1 MKLTE
6 NQLRRAAQLAQHKDF
21 SRLQETDDVI
31 VSPRMEQNMQAL
43 MEQVQRGEFKPARA
57 SMGWRYYTKTGIAAV
72 LICFLLTCVTMPQ
85 ALIAGYQRLIQTVET
100 VCEEYTQH
108 VYTSDAPSDTVF
120 IPVTFGYVPEDMVEI
135 TREEWLASLHVV
147 LEKREEGQ
155 LLKHFVLEQDLLTED
170 DTMTYIYDTEDA
182 VIETVL
188 ISGEPVEFVKKEG
201 NILFVWFH
209 RAYLITGQTNLSH
222 EETLKIL
229 EQVKFNE

>member
-21 SRLQETDDVI
+21 SRLQETDDI
-31 VSPRMEQNMQAL
+31 MVSPRMERNMQDL
-43 MEQVQRGEFKPARA
+43 IKQVQCGEIKPARA

-72 LICFLLTCVTMPQ
+72 LVCFLLTCVTMPQ
-85 ALIAGYQRLIQTVET
+85 AVLAGCQRLIQMVET

-120 IPVTFGYVPEDMVEI
+120 IPVTFGYVPEDMVET
-135 TREEWLASLHVV
+135 TREEWPADLYIV

-155 LLKHFVLEQDLLTED
+155 LLKYFTLEQNLLPED
-170 DTMTYIYDTEDA
+170 GSMTYIYDTEDA

-188 ISGEPVEFVKKEG
+188 ISGESVEFVKKEG
-201 NILFVWFH
+201 KILYGWLH
-209 RAYLITGQTNLSH
+209 QAYLITGQTNLSH

-229 EQVKFNE
+229 EQVKFND

>member
-43 MEQVQRGEFKPARA
+43 MEQVQRGELKPARA

-72 LICFLLTCVTMPQ
+72 LVCFLLTCVTMPQ
-85 ALIAGYQRLIQTVET
+85 AVLAGCQRLIQMVET
-100 VCEEYTQH
+100 VFEEYTQQE
-108 VYTSDAPSDTVF
+108 YTSTASADTVF
-120 IPVTFGYVPEDMVEI
+120 VPVTFGYMTEGMVET
-135 TREEWLASLHVV
+135 TREEWPADLYIV

-155 LLKHFVLEQDLLTED
+155 LLKYFTLEQNLLTED
-170 DTMTYIYDTEDA
+170 GTMTYIYDTEDA

-188 ISGEPVEFVKKEG
+188 ISGESVEFVKKEG
-201 NILFVWFH
+201 KILYVWLH
-209 RAYLITGQTNLSH
+209 QAYLITGQTNLSH

-229 EQVKFNE
+229 EQVKFDK